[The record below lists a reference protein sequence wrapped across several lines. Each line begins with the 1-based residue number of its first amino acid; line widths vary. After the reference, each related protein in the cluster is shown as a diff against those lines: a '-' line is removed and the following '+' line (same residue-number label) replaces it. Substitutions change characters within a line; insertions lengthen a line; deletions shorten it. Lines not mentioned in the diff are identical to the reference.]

1 MVKQPTLNEQVKDV
15 RFTCIVKIIPIVH
28 NYPNLDKYNKKLFI
42 NDEKMKR
49 SWECWWL
56 NSRSDIKELKL
67 GGEIWCFQ

>member
-42 NDEKMKR
+42 YDETKWRGPEKIDDWILQVI
-49 SWECWWL
+49 SK
-56 NSRSDIKELKL
+56 N
-67 GGEIWCFQ
+67 

>member
-42 NDEKMKR
+42 YDEKNEEVLRMLMIEFSK
-49 SWECWWL
+49 
-56 NSRSDIKELKL
+56 
-67 GGEIWCFQ
+67 